1 LALRFLGRT
10 SFDRFHI
17 EGFAWAFDRATGG
30 RSWPLFKAWG
40 SIQLLR
46 CCGAL
51 GLLVAVLVLEGLG
64 FTKKLWLR
72 LTESAVFAVNRR
84 FVIGL
89 LFVERLAPVEWFG
102 LAIRRRLV
110 VALGLAIGLSIGAV
124 TLLHRRFIQIAT
136 LPRVLTAAI
145 FEFDVLEFAFGF
157 EAL

>member
-1 LALRFLGRT
+1 MALRFLGRT

-30 RSWPLFKAWG
+30 RSWTLFKAWG

-51 GLLVAVLVLEGLG
+51 GLLVAVLVLEWLG
-64 FTKKLWLR
+64 FTKTLWLR
-72 LTESAVFAVNRR
+72 LTESALLAVGLR
-84 FVIGL
+84 F
-89 LFVERLAPVEWFG
+89 VEWFG